1 MKNNRIKK
9 SDKRDAEWHRNVYD
23 RNKEFNVFQKEFY
36 LGDNTLKKM
45 AVMYREFFG
54 QTMNLSNVDR
64 HKASEIV
71 SFCINHCFNEFFSKQ
86 GSESVDHD
94 LPVRI
99 ETAFTPEGR
108 ELYDKYQYARGYF
121 DRLMTGDSD
130 KEKIRSAVEKLNKA
144 EIPPLGL
151 IRFEGGGNWTPDMV
165 EWLLDASNLN
175 DTIKDYNL
183 GDKAAEF

>member
-64 HKASEIV
+64 HKASEVV
-71 SFCINHCFNEFFSKQ
+71 SFCINHCFNEFLLKQ
-86 GSESVDHD
+86 GSVSVDHD

-99 ETAFTPEGR
+99 ETALTPEGR
-108 ELYDKYQYARGYF
+108 ELYDKYQYARGCF

-130 KEKIRSAVEKLNKA
+130 KEKIRSVAERLNKA

-151 IRFEGGGNWTPDMV
+151 VRFKGGGNWTQDMV

-175 DTIKDYNL
+175 DTIKWYNR